1 MIKHYIISENAAE
14 KLALCANSLLAET
27 LCDPNPAEV
36 YSHTKES
43 IRYIC
48 SFKDDIHSRFA
59 ILPATSLSLFDDNIE
74 MSEVFAR
81 IFRAIKASEK
91 FPIRLPVSWCEYH
104 YKSLLSFFA
113 VKSSTVYYR
122 WIVELNAQQRAL
134 FFHELTSSEKIL
146 TLENFKT
153 PDAPNFRP
161 DFDEI
166 ITSNSN
172 KCNFNSINDFKGIVD
187 FDSIGSVAISA
198 MKTYEEWL
206 PLLHSRQRDVLEL
219 PQNTSVSIV
228 GPAGSGKTL
237 TLCLRALKE
246 IESAEKEGRSV
257 RVLFAT
263 HSWAMAERIDDTII
277 ALNAGQPVNG
287 ITVYP
292 LLQILNDILGGS
304 MLQGL
309 KLLGADSAEGRN
321 LQVSYL
327 EESLH
332 SISEIDK
339 EIIRMQKTS
348 PYIDKALHGETAEKN
363 ELIENIYEE
372 INGIL
377 LAENIMPGDRRKED
391 EYLSRYRGDDLPPFE
406 LRGDRCLVLLVYKKF
421 LYRLSERQY
430 ITTDQLVSDATK
442 ILETFSWG
450 LKRES
455 EGYDIIVVDELQL
468 FDAQERFSLS
478 LLSSSLDT
486 TTFITAEDPSQGLF
500 SNIMPNWRNGIPS
513 YRSERKSIRLNK
525 SVRFTPSIL
534 QLIYKLYSAFPLN
547 AEKLEIDEE
556 INHNTD
562 KPFIALESSPEAA
575 IEKACSMVNEL
586 SGQLDPESRL
596 AVITLNNSSDEVILK
611 MKEKGIQNITRI
623 SGLDDVEKLTYSKRT
638 IVVGEWQYLGGTQF
652 THVLII
658 APEGT
663 TAASAFS
670 KIRELTALYV
680 AASRASRWLGI
691 VISGEIYP
699 ELKNAIKEGVALCPN
714 YETPY

>member
-1 MIKHYIISENAAE
+1 
-14 KLALCANSLLAET
+14 
-27 LCDPNPAEV
+27 
-36 YSHTKES
+36 
-43 IRYIC
+43 
-48 SFKDDIHSRFA
+48 
-59 ILPATSLSLFDDNIE
+59 

-113 VKSSTVYYR
+113 VKDSTVYYR
-122 WIVELNAQQRAL
+122 WIVEVNAQQRAL
-134 FFHELTSSEKIL
+134 IFHELTSSEKIL
-146 TLENFKT
+146 TLETFKT
-153 PDAPNFRP
+153 PNTPNFRTC
-161 DFDEI
+161 FDEI
-166 ITSNSN
+166 ITSHRSKYNV
-172 KCNFNSINDFKGIVD
+172 SINDFKGVVD

-206 PLLHSRQRDVLEL
+206 PLLHSRQNDVLEI

-237 TLCLRALKE
+237 TLCLRALQE
-246 IESAEKEGRSV
+246 IKSAEKEGRSV

-309 KLLGADSAEGRN
+309 KLLGADSTEGRN

-339 EIIRMQKTS
+339 EIIRTQKIS
-348 PYIDKALHGETAEKN
+348 SYIEKALQGETAEKN

-391 EYLSRYRGDDLPPFE
+391 EYLSRSRGDDLPPFE
-406 LRGDRCLVLLVYKKF
+406 FRGDRCLVLLIYKKF
-421 LYRLSERQY
+421 LYRLIERQY

-513 YRSERKSIRLNK
+513 YRSDRKSIRLNK

-556 INHNTD
+556 INPNTD
-562 KPFIALESSPEAA
+562 KPFIALEASPEAA
-575 IEKACSMVNEL
+575 IEKSCSIVSEL

-596 AVITLNNSSDEVILK
+596 AVITLNNSLDEVILK
-611 MKEKGIQNITRI
+611 MKNKGIQNITRI

-652 THVLII
+652 THVLIV

-663 TAASAFS
+663 TASSAFA

-680 AASRASRWLGI
+680 AASRASRWLRI
-691 VISGEIYP
+691 VISGEIHQ
-699 ELKNAIKEGVALCPN
+699 ELKSAIKDGIALCPN
-714 YETPY
+714 YEISY

>member
-1 MIKHYIISENAAE
+1 MIKYYLVSENAAE
-14 KLALCANSLLAET
+14 KLALCANSLLVET
-27 LCDPNPAEV
+27 LCDPPPAEI
-36 YSHTKES
+36 YSHTKEN

-48 SFKDDIHSRFA
+48 SLKDDINSRFA
-59 ILPATSLSLFDDNIE
+59 ILSASSLSLFNDGIE

-113 VKSSTVYYR
+113 VKDSTVYYR
-122 WIVELNAQQRAL
+122 WIVEVNAQQRAL
-134 FFHELTSSEKIL
+134 IFHELTSSEKIL
-146 TLENFKT
+146 TLETFKT
-153 PDAPNFRP
+153 PKTPNFRTC
-161 DFDEI
+161 FDEI
-166 ITSNSN
+166 ITSHRSEYNV
-172 KCNFNSINDFKGIVD
+172 SINDFKGVVD

-206 PLLHSRQRDVLEL
+206 PLLHSRQNDVLEL

-237 TLCLRALKE
+237 TLCLRALQE
-246 IESAEKEGRSV
+246 IKSAEKEGRSV

-309 KLLGADSAEGRN
+309 KLLGADSTEGRN

-339 EIIRMQKTS
+339 EIIRTQKIS
-348 PYIDKALHGETAEKN
+348 SYIEKALQGETAEKN

-406 LRGDRCLVLLVYKKF
+406 FRGDRCLVLLIYKKF
-421 LYRLSERQY
+421 LYRLIERQY

-513 YRSERKSIRLNK
+513 YRSDRKSIRLNK

-556 INHNTD
+556 INPNTD
-562 KPFIALESSPEAA
+562 KPFIALEASPEAA
-575 IEKACSMVNEL
+575 IEKSCSIVSEL

-596 AVITLNNSSDEVILK
+596 AVITLNNSLDEVILK
-611 MKEKGIQNITRI
+611 MKNKGIQNITRI

-652 THVLII
+652 THVLIV

-663 TAASAFS
+663 TASSAFA

-680 AASRASRWLGI
+680 AASRASRWLRI
-691 VISGEIYP
+691 VISGEIHQ
-699 ELKNAIKEGVALCPN
+699 ELKNAIKDGIALCPN
-714 YETPY
+714 YEISY